1 MTTCSL
7 FLCFFVSLF
16 LCCLICKEQKGE
28 EAAKNGDG
36 KKVSANFFFFF
47 LFLPFFFNYFWLERK
62 KKQVCRDKGC
72 WRDYVLENYEREE
85 QFRSILFL
93 FLCLFL
99 FLFSFVFFFLTV
111 QISVKFG
118 VGKKKHKEDESL
130 QRIASNFYVVI
141 IRFQK
146 KLSSLQRKLKT
157 WRKKYNKS
165 SSQPLP
171 VVTGFVVCGI

>member
-1 MTTCSL
+1 MERKLAQT
-7 FLCFFVSLF
+7 
-16 LCCLICKEQKGE
+16 
-28 EAAKNGDG
+28 
-36 KKVSANFFFFF
+36 FFFSFSFF
-47 LFLPFFFNYFWLERK
+47 LFFNYFWLERK

-157 WRKKYNKS
+157 WRKKYNKCLCFLTDG
-165 SSQPLP
+165 PLP
-171 VVTGFVVCGI
+171 VVTLFVCGI